1 MADNRPVGIF
11 DSGLGGLTVLQSL
24 AEHLPGESFLYLA
37 DSAFC
42 PYGDKPVEAVQE
54 RTLRI
59 TDFLMERGAK
69 TIVVACNTAT
79 AAAIDLLR
87 GTYPIPFIGIEPA
100 IKQAALHTLSGKVG
114 VLATRN
120 TFQGKLFQETSA
132 RYANDKDVYIQVGE
146 GLVEIVEG
154 DNMDTPESIALI
166 KRYIQPMMEAGVDQI
181 VLGCT
186 HYPFLIPII
195 RTLVTENVVIHDPS
209 PAVAK
214 HTAHV
219 LHEKGLESLCKNQP
233 DQFFTTGNPLLLESM
248 IQRMNLGSGITVNH
262 VSI

>member
-24 AEHLPGESFLYLA
+24 VSHLPEESFFYLA

-54 RTLRI
+54 RTVLI
-59 TDFLMERGAK
+59 TEFLMERGAK
-69 TIVVACNTAT
+69 AVVVACNTAT

-87 GTYPIPFIGIEPA
+87 GSYSIPFIGIEPA

-132 RYANDKDVYIQVGE
+132 KYANDKDVYIQVGE
-146 GLVEIVEG
+146 GLVELVEG
-154 DNMDTPESIALI
+154 DLMNTPESIALI
-166 KRYIQPMMEAGVDQI
+166 NHYIQPMIEAGVDQI

-186 HYPFLIPII
+186 HYPFLIPVI
-195 RTLVTENVVIHDPS
+195 RSLVPDNVVIHDPS

-219 LHEKGLESLCKNQP
+219 LQDKGLESVRKLQP
-233 DQFFTTGNPLLLESM
+233 HQFFTTGNPLLLKTM
-248 IQRMNLGSGITVNH
+248 IQRMDLGSGNAVSH